1 MSTEEEEAE
10 RLVKIHVTLTN
21 HAAGCGGESLWA
33 LPLDEEGLYEV
44 RNVPYYTYGIHV
56 HDVVRCELE
65 DVEVEGRTVGQQR
78 EVKEVVRSGG
88 WHTLRIMFDRGTDHE
103 AMRKVVKK
111 LIDLGGHPDLGFPGF
126 LSLAVPP
133 DVGIEGI
140 LDYLETLAE
149 ADMLGFETAEARIEG
164 SFDDLVE
171 EPSEEETT

>member
-1 MSTEEEEAE
+1 MSTEDEEAE
-10 RLVKIHVTLTN
+10 RLVKVHVTLDG
-21 HAAGCGGESLWA
+21 HPAGCAGESLWA

-65 DVEVEGRTVGQQR
+65 DVIVDDRVIGQQR
-78 EVKEVVRSGG
+78 EIIEVVRSSG
-88 WHTLRIMFDRGTDHE
+88 WQTIRVMFQGGTDHE
-103 AMRKVVKK
+103 AMQKVVKK

-133 DVGIEGI
+133 AVAIEDI

-149 ADMLGFETAEARIEG
+149 ADMLGFETAEQRVEG
-164 SFDDLVE
+164 SFNDLPDE
-171 EPSEEETT
+171 AAGQESD